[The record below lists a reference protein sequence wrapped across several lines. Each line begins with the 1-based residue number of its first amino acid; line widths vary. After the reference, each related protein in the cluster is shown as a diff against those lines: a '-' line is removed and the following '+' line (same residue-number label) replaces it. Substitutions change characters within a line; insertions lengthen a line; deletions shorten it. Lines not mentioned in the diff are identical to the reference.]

1 MTEVAT
7 TEPQRLPVAL
17 NGRLGGLDEAYRMA
31 QALAQSSLLPQP
43 LRNKPSDVL
52 VTILYGQEIGLSAM
66 QALQSIY
73 VVNGRPTMSGQLW
86 LAKVRQAGH
95 RVELTADEKKA
106 TCTITRGD
114 TGETHTET
122 FTIEQAK
129 AAKLDGK
136 DVWKQYPKR
145 MLGWRAVSHCAT
157 VACPEVALGFE
168 LTEAVLDE
176 QHAGKPTLAEVAA
189 ERDQHVDKTTG
200 EVHDAE
206 VVDDE
211 QIRAQVADIE
221 RQHTTQPTLSGESDP
236 CPVCGADGDTPHDA
250 ALHDEVG
257 AP

>member
-1 MTEVAT
+1 MSELAT
-7 TEPQRLPVAL
+7 TDQQPSRLPVAL

-31 QALAQSSLLPQP
+31 QALAQSSLLPQA

-95 RVELTADEKKA
+95 RVELNADEKKA

-176 QHAGKPTLAEVAA
+176 PAGKPTLAEVAKDR
-189 ERDQHVDKTTG
+189 EQHVDKQTG
-200 EVHDAE
+200 EIHDAE
-206 VVDDE
+206 VVDDDA
-211 QIRAQVADIE
+211 IRAQVADIE
-221 RQHTTQPTLSGESDP
+221 RQHAEPTDEDIEALNAEARAQQQDLDFDP
-236 CPVCGADGDTPHDA
+236 RNET
-250 ALHDEVG
+250 
-257 AP
+257 